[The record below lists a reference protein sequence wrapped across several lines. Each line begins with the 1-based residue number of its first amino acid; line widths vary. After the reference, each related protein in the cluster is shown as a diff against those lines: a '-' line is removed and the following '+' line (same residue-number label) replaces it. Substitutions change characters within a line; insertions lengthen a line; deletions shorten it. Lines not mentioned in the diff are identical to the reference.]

1 MVAKPERPSLAGLPL
16 KKKPTLVL
24 APAEGE
30 PKTESDVAAAQPPEA
45 VKSDGKVPVMVRM
58 TRADRK
64 VLRQIAIGMDTSV
77 QALIE
82 DAMHDIIRRHRGALN
97 L

>member
-1 MVAKPERPSLAGLPL
+1 MVAKSERPSLVGLPL
-16 KKKPTLVL
+16 KKKIVHGPTPAEPEQD
-24 APAEGE
+24 APAPAPRAAAE
-30 PKTESDVAAAQPPEA
+30 PKVD
-45 VKSDGKVPVMVRM
+45 DKVPVMVRM

-82 DAMHDIIRRHRGALN
+82 EAMHDIIRRHRGAMN
-97 L
+97 F

>member
-16 KKKPTLVL
+16 KKKATFAPG
-24 APAEGE
+24 PAEVEQDTAPSPQAAE
-30 PKTESDVAAAQPPEA
+30 PKP
-45 VKSDGKVPVMVRM
+45 DGKVPVMVRM

-64 VLRQIAIGMDTSV
+64 VLRQIALGMDTSV

-82 DAMHDIIRRHRGALN
+82 EAMHDIIRRHRGAMN
-97 L
+97 F

>member
-16 KKKPTLVL
+16 KKKLTL
-24 APAEGE
+24 APPQAEAE
-30 PKTESDVAAAQPPEA
+30 PDAAPQPQAAETKA
-45 VKSDGKVPVMVRM
+45 DGKVPVMVRM

-82 DAMHDIIRRHRGALN
+82 EAMHDIIRRHRGAMSL
-97 L
+97 

>member
-16 KKKPTLVL
+16 KKKAPP
-24 APAEGE
+24 APATEGE
-30 PKTESDVAAAQPPEA
+30 AAAPPPRPAQAEEPK
-45 VKSDGKVPVMVRM
+45 VDDKVPVMVRM

-64 VLRQIAIGMDTSV
+64 VLRQIALGMDTTV
-77 QALIE
+77 QAMVE
-82 DAMHDIIRRHRGALN
+82 EAMHDIIRRHRGALR

>member
-1 MVAKPERPSLAGLPL
+1 MAAKPERPSLAGLPL
-16 KKKPTLVL
+16 KKKLAVAPSPNDD
-24 APAEGE
+24 APA
-30 PKTESDVAAAQPPEA
+30 AQLSSPRPA
-45 VKSDGKVPVMVRM
+45 MPDKDGKVPVMVRM

-64 VLRQIAIGMDTSV
+64 IIRQIAIGIDTTV

-82 DAMHDIIRRHRGALN
+82 DAIHDIIRRHRSALH

>member
-1 MVAKPERPSLAGLPL
+1 
-16 KKKPTLVL
+16 
-24 APAEGE
+24 
-30 PKTESDVAAAQPPEA
+30 
-45 VKSDGKVPVMVRM
+45 MVRM

-64 VLRQIAIGMDTSV
+64 IIRQIAIGIDTTV

-82 DAMHDIIRRHRGALN
+82 DAIHDIIRRHRGALH

>member
-1 MVAKPERPSLAGLPL
+1 
-16 KKKPTLVL
+16 
-24 APAEGE
+24 
-30 PKTESDVAAAQPPEA
+30 
-45 VKSDGKVPVMVRM
+45 MVRM

-82 DAMHDIIRRHRGALN
+82 EAMHDIIRRHRGAMSL
-97 L
+97 

>member
-16 KKKPTLVL
+16 KKKATFAPVPTEAEQD
-24 APAEGE
+24 APPAPQAAE
-30 PKTESDVAAAQPPEA
+30 PKA
-45 VKSDGKVPVMVRM
+45 DGKVPVMVRM

-64 VLRQIAIGMDTSV
+64 VLRQIALGMDTSV

-82 DAMHDIIRRHRGALN
+82 EAMHDIIRRHRGAMN
-97 L
+97 F

>member
-16 KKKPTLVL
+16 KKKLTL
-24 APAEGE
+24 APPQAEPE
-30 PKTESDVAAAQPPEA
+30 QEAALQQQAAETKA
-45 VKSDGKVPVMVRM
+45 DGKVPVMVRM

-82 DAMHDIIRRHRGALN
+82 EAMHDIIRRHRGAMN

>member
-16 KKKPTLVL
+16 KKKATF
-24 APAEGE
+24 APAAAEAEQDAPPAPQAAE
-30 PKTESDVAAAQPPEA
+30 PKA
-45 VKSDGKVPVMVRM
+45 DGKVPVMVRM

-64 VLRQIAIGMDTSV
+64 VLRQIALGMDTSV

-82 DAMHDIIRRHRGALN
+82 EAMHDIIRRHRGAMN

>member
-16 KKKPTLVL
+16 KKKLVV
-24 APAEGE
+24 APAPDETELEAAPAPTAAE
-30 PKTESDVAAAQPPEA
+30 PKPD
-45 VKSDGKVPVMVRM
+45 DKVPVMVRM
-58 TRADRK
+58 TRPDRK
-64 VLRQIAIGMDTSV
+64 VLRQIAIALDTSV

-82 DAMHDIIRRHRGALN
+82 EAMHDIIRRHRGALN